1 MYMLCTEELFS
12 QHAELLLVKALA
24 SQAGELPAEDL
35 GQLAPRGPRWVPKK
49 CQVLLRKIGF
59 EIKNDSL

>member
-1 MYMLCTEELFS
+1 MYVWYTKELFS

-35 GQLAPRGPRWVPKK
+35 GQLAPRGPRRVPKK
-49 CQVLLRKIGF
+49 RQVLLRKKD
-59 EIKNDSL
+59 IKNNSL